1 MKHLLV
7 VVVGM
12 CMAVPMLAQD
22 APQGPSQVGTASV
35 PEQAKQKVQDHVD
48 ASRSNA
54 AEQQAQAAAGA
65 QSATATPEQGKPV
78 VLDSVVAIING
89 DVILES
95 DVEAERRFES
105 LQLLAA
111 GENTDARAAQHLI
124 TRTLILQ
131 QMKEQDQA
139 SPDITNADVDKFVD
153 ELKKQQP
160 GCAHGQCATAAE
172 WATYL
177 SNRGLSPEEVKQ
189 RWRERLVI
197 LNYVNLRFRQ
207 GIRIPASEVQ
217 AYYDKNLVP
226 QFQAKHQAA
235 PAIKQL
241 KPRIEEIL
249 LQQAVSTQMDDWES
263 MLRQEGSV
271 QILVPAYGQTNA
283 KGQESDDLPGGG
295 A

>member
-1 MKHLLV
+1 MKSLRV
-7 VVVGM
+7 ITAGM
-12 CMAVPMLAQD
+12 CMALPLLAQS
-22 APQGPSQVGTASV
+22 APQSTSQTSATPAPAR
-35 PEQAKQKVQDHVD
+35 PEQDVQNHVD
-48 ASRSNA
+48 ASRSDVA
-54 AEQQAQAAAGA
+54 TQQAKSAAGA
-65 QSATATPEQGKPV
+65 QSGTVTPEQGKPV

-105 LQLLAA
+105 LQLLPE

-139 SPDITNADVDKFVD
+139 SPDITNADVEKFVE

-160 GCAHGQCATAAE
+160 GCANGRCATEAG
-172 WATYL
+172 WARYL
-177 SNRGLSPEEVKQ
+177 ATRGLSPDEVKQ

-197 LNYVNLRFRQ
+197 LDYVNLRFRQ
-207 GIRIPASEVQ
+207 GIRIPPADVQ
-217 AYYDKNLVP
+217 AYYEKNLVP
-226 QFQAKHQAA
+226 QFKAKHQTP
-235 PAIKQL
+235 PAL
-241 KPRIEEIL
+241 KVLQPRIEEIL
-249 LQQAVSTQMDDWES
+249 LQEEVSKQMDDWES

-271 QILVPAYGQTNA
+271 QILVPGYGQTNA
-283 KGQESDDLPGGG
+283 KGQEGDDLPGGG